1 MSEMIKYKD
10 RSITLGTCQNLY
22 YATYADLKNNVE
34 HFTKLAG
41 SLSVEGYLNE
51 KYGFRYRFPF
61 ADEKPNIGNYTP
73 YDRGVM
79 VKIPRDLL
87 KNKTMQIAHI
97 RVFTRNDEVPG
108 FSYGFINPCPVVKCD
123 EVEIMDW
130 SNLRNYLIFEIT
142 QQMQFNG
149 QLVTVV
155 RCPFCQNVSRFGVDD
170 WTEINAIIQDPANGY
185 DELTREN
192 CARAMAGYL
201 TKL

>member
-34 HFTKLAG
+34 HFTKIS

-61 ADEKPNIGNYTP
+61 ADEKPNIGNYAP
-73 YDRGVM
+73 FNRGFM
-79 VKIPRDLL
+79 VKISRRLL
-87 KNKTMQIAHI
+87 KDTAKQIFHN

-108 FSYGFINPCPVVKCD
+108 FSYGFFNPCPVVKCD

-170 WTEINAIIQDPANGY
+170 WTEINTIIQDPANEY

-192 CARAMAGYL
+192 SARAMAGYL